1 MGVAA
6 YLSTIAFAAVG
17 KAAPAPYV
25 RGDVGSGAVAG
36 FLDLFR
42 RSRAPTAA
50 ELVAENVNTAY
61 ACASLNADLVASST
75 LRLYVSTRRGESPPK
90 MSLRGECRAVV
101 GRELAALKAESPRA
115 AAALAGAMTV
125 EEVLSHPLLELL
137 AHPNP
142 GEPDGVGMGMQ
153 QLFDFTQLYQE
164 VVGRAYWYTPLDGIG
179 GTPSAIWLLAAHQV
193 REVLDRDGGS
203 SIIDRYEFGTGPN
216 KETYSPQEVVP
227 FRCPDLDN
235 PYVGGVS
242 PMRAVF
248 EKIRLN
254 RKVDA
259 VTNALLDNGG
269 MPSALFT
276 PKGDSE
282 GGGIGEHEAERLR
295 YKLRMMLN
303 YAGRGG
309 IMVAEGPGALHP
321 LQWPVRDLADFQ
333 TLRLTKIDIANAY
346 QVPPALLDPQDANL
360 NGIKMAQYLH
370 ARYAGVKRL
379 RRIESAL
386 NAFLLPKYD
395 PSGRLFVCYDSPVP
409 EDRAELREE
418 SKVLIAGA
426 AITRN
431 ELRRRHGMEELPGS
445 KGEELVDSGPRREIG
460 KGRPAPRTTEA

>member
-1 MGVAA
+1 MG
-6 YLSTIAFAAVG
+6 LSSYFSTLALAAVG
-17 KAAPAPYV
+17 KAAPAAYA
-25 RGDVGSGAVAG
+25 RGALGDGSGGGAPH
-36 FLDLFR
+36 LDLFR
-42 RSRAPTAA
+42 RGRAPTAA

-75 LRLYVSTRRGESPPK
+75 LRLYVSTGRGQSRPK
-90 MSLRGECRAVV
+90 MSVRGECRELSARGVESLT
-101 GRELAALKAESPRA
+101 RDNPRLAMKLAAAKQ
-115 AAALAGAMTV
+115 V
-125 EEVLSHPLLELL
+125 EEVLTHPLLDLL
-137 AHPNP
+137 VRPNAD
-142 GEPDGVGMGMQ
+142 EPDGVGMGLH
-153 QLFDFTQLYQE
+153 QLFDFTQMYQE
-164 VVGRAYWYTPLDGIG
+164 VVGRAYWYTPLDGVG
-179 GTPSAIWLLAAHQV
+179 GIPSAIWVLAAQHV
-193 REVLDRDGGS
+193 REVIDRGTDQV
-203 SIIDRYEFGTGPN
+203 IDRYVFGNGPGRQEFAP
-216 KETYSPQEVVP
+216 EEIVP

-333 TLRLTKIDIANAY
+333 TLQLTKIDIANAY

-360 NGIKMAQYLH
+360 NGIRMAQYLH

-418 SKVLIAGA
+418 SKVLILGA

-431 ELRRRHGMEELPGS
+431 ELRKRHGMEELPGS
-445 KGEELVDSGPRREIG
+445 KAEELVEP
-460 KGRPAPRTTEA
+460 KPAGEAKSPGAGDG